1 MCIMNATDRKLF
13 EIDRRQIVGTVNEA
27 CAVMIPYIRS
37 KLGDRKWFPK
47 VTTSFSLYRTRS
59 WGGVRDDK
67 PFISLHLTNWLG
79 SLVGTYH
86 EYAQFKDDPEI
97 GEIDYCERRQGI
109 YALVAHEL
117 AHAAQ
122 WSLILGVTKGY
133 NVEYAH
139 GGLTD
144 RGHGALWQ
152 EIYRDLR
159 NNFVN
164 GEKYMENVEIAQTTK
179 PVKPVKEKKLT
190 NRTRVFNLVQANAG
204 KTTIELV
211 AMVMQELKVTK
222 ANAYTYVYHAR
233 KAG

>member
-1 MCIMNATDRKLF
+1 MNATDRKLF
-13 EIDRRQIVGTVNEA
+13 EIDRRQIVGAVREA
-27 CAVMIPYIRS
+27 CDDMVPYIRN
-37 KLGDRKWFPK
+37 KLGDQKWFPK
-47 VTTSFSLYRTRS
+47 VTTSFSLRRTRS
-59 WGGVRDDK
+59 WGGVRNGK

-86 EYAQFKDDPEI
+86 EYAQFRADPEI
-97 GEIDYCERRQGI
+97 GEIDYCVRRQGI

-133 NVEYAH
+133 NAEYAH

-164 GEKYMENVEIAQTTK
+164 GEKYMENVQIAQPTK

-190 NRTRVFNLVQANAG
+190 NRTRVFDLVKANAG
-204 KTTIELV
+204 KSTTELV
-211 AMVMQELKVTK
+211 ALVMQELKVTK